1 MDILRYQRLRYRE
14 LTSYDKMMRHKNTG
28 TINKILY
35 VQRGHTPACVS
46 ICAAK
51 ITDVLSCFIA
61 FLHIMQSPYA
71 QTNYRSLP
79 LLPPPP
85 SSPPPPHIHTHKHIP
100 TNNLKMETLSGRV
113 INSGQK
119 DVLFMLCE
127 CLQRM
132 EDSSVYGPIDSQI
145 RPPMKW
151 KKN

>member
-85 SSPPPPHIHTHKHIP
+85 SSPPPPPTYTHTNTSRQTTSKWKHYQAESLTVVKKTFYLCCVNVCKGWKIQAF
-100 TNNLKMETLSGRV
+100 TALSTVRSGR
-113 INSGQK
+113 Q
-119 DVLFMLCE
+119 
-127 CLQRM
+127 
-132 EDSSVYGPIDSQI
+132 
-145 RPPMKW
+145 
-151 KKN
+151 